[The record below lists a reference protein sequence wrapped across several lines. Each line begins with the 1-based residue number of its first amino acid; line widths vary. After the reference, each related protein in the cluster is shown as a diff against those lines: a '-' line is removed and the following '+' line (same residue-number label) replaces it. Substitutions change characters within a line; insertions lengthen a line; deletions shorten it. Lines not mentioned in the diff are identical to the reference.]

1 MLLGGNFCYKQGKA
15 VKPAI
20 IQGYIRHKGYVKK
33 SHHMTYFFL
42 LADRLG
48 NGEKSY
54 SSISWTLPFSIALS
68 FLPLVV
74 QDYHI
79 DNLD

>member
-1 MLLGGNFCYKQGKA
+1 MPLKGNFYDKQGKA
-15 VKPAI
+15 VKPAT
-20 IQGYIRHKGYVKK
+20 IQGYNRHKGYVKK
-33 SHHMTYFFL
+33 SHHMTTFFL

-74 QDYHI
+74 QDYHF
-79 DNLD
+79 DNSD